1 MGEIMAVVLGF
12 RLDEQDKRCLKVVFD
27 SYDLGMMQEVRAFVD
42 ELIVG
47 RRREK
52 KTVSVRTILLDKPCN
67 VV

>member
-1 MGEIMAVVLGF
+1 MAVVIGF
-12 RLDEQDKRCLKVVFD
+12 RLDEQDKKELKAVFD
-27 SYDLGMMQEVRAFVD
+27 GYDLGMMQEVRAFLD

-52 KTVSVRTILLDKPCN
+52 KIVVDRTILLDRGCN

>member
-1 MGEIMAVVLGF
+1 MVIGF
-12 RLDEQDKRCLKVVFD
+12 RLDEEDKRRLKEVFD
-27 SYDLGMMQEVRAFVD
+27 GYDLGMMQEVRAFLD

-52 KTVSVRTILLDKPCN
+52 KTVVDRSILLDRGCN